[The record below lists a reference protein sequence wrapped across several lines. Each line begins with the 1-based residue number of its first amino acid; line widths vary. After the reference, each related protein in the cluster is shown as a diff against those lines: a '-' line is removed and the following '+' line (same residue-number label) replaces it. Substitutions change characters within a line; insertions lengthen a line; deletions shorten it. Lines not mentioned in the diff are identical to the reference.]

1 VNGSWTPERL
11 VEAAGELCN
20 GTLVEQDGAALDELL
35 QRDPVARRIYT
46 DYMCL
51 HASLYAENS
60 SYAGLHATEH
70 ALAPES
76 PASELALTRSHSWVD
91 DPAAMPNRRR
101 SWRPQMLAVAL
112 AGVVALLGWG
122 GYELATRTPG
132 VAGQQVATAD
142 PKAEVAA
149 QISGTHNCR

>member
-1 VNGSWTPERL
+1 M
-11 VEAAGELCN
+11 EAAGELCN
-20 GTLVEQDGAALDELL
+20 ETLVEQDGAARDELL

-46 DYMCL
+46 DYMWL

-70 ALAPES
+70 ALVPEG

-91 DPAAMPNRRR
+91 DPAGTPSRRR
-101 SWRPQMLAVAL
+101 TWRPQMLAAAL

-122 GYELATRTPG
+122 VYEMSART
-132 VAGQQVATAD
+132 
-142 PKAEVAA
+142 
-149 QISGTHNCR
+149 